1 MNNEVFLIFL
11 IVVCTLFIQFRLRMI
26 DRRMD
31 RLSRLD
37 AKIDTLLKHAG
48 ITFDEFYDVPP
59 GVREALEEGK
69 RILAIQ
75 RYRELTGAGLVEAKA
90 FTEEIRRRGFNMKT
104 GK

>member
-1 MNNEVFLIFL
+1 MNNEAFLIFL
-11 IVVCTLFIQFRLRMI
+11 IVVCTLFIQLRLRMI

-48 ITFDEFYDVPP
+48 MTFDEFYDVPP
-59 GVREALEEGK
+59 GVREPLEEGK

-104 GK
+104 GR